1 MAPPILCNLLW
12 ERLYINPS
20 ERFGVCWCRCCLGRM
35 VPGPWGSRGWERFV
49 PEGTRC
55 CEEAW
60 LARGWFCR
68 WCGKDGDTG
77 TFEAAR
83 GIYGGISRDF
93 MDMPSWCE
101 CGWELRGWVN
111 YNLAS
116 CGSCW
121 WACTQQLVAFF
132 LKLLGPWSEIHDNI
146 FLCLI
151 EGPCWAARPA
161 DEEADILWMLEQIR
175 EFGLS
180 IACKSVPCNLLPPLN

>member
-1 MAPPILCNLLW
+1 M
-12 ERLYINPS
+12 
-20 ERFGVCWCRCCLGRM
+20 
-35 VPGPWGSRGWERFV
+35 

-55 CEEAW
+55 CEQAW

-68 WCGKDGDTG
+68 WRGKDSDTG

-111 YNLAS
+111 YTLAS
-116 CGSCW
+116 RGSCW
-121 WACTQQLVAFF
+121 WVCTQQLVAFF
-132 LKLLGPWSEIHDNI
+132 LKRLGPWSEIHDNT

-161 DEEADILWMLEQIR
+161 DEEADILWILEQIR

-180 IACKSVPCNLLPPLN
+180 VACKSVPDNLLPPLN